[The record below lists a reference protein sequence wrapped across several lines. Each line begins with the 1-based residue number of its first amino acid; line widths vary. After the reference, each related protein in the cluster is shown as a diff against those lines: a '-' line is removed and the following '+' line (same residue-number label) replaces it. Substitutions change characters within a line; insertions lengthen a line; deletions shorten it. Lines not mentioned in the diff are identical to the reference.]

1 MPRSHSAVFAF
12 PRLSVRVPTPRAT
25 WTSSTTAR
33 TTRDAFFC
41 NRSGIERARGCAT
54 GPRPRDATRVA
65 EPARASS
72 ANLATTVARERSI
85 ARVSIARGR
94 RAIATS
100 IDPRRASSANLATTV
115 ARDRRS
121 MARVSRRA
129 GRVDRDAARQIAPA
143 AIDGRARRC
152 TARFTRRSCRCVR
165 ARERFATAR
174 ARRRAATRDGDG
186 AREGATIDRAI
197 STTTGEAR
205 DERASARGLT
215 RRERARA
222 EFGGVR
228 RGDRRGGARGGEGVE
243 LRIRSRVGEVRG
255 RGDATRRD
263 ATRATRARRAKARA
277 RDVMRTGIDWGFRR
291 RFARSSNKGKLWKD
305 VEKRLELE

>member
-1 MPRSHSAVFAF
+1 MRPDRD
-12 PRLSVRVPTPRAT
+12 RAT
-25 WTSSTTAR
+25 R
-33 TTRDAFFC
+33 R
-41 NRSGIERARGCAT
+41 
-54 GPRPRDATRVA
+54 RVA

-72 ANLATTVARERSI
+72 ANLATTVARDRRSI

-94 RAIATS
+94 RAIAPA

-121 MARVSRRA
+121 RARVSRRA

-152 TARFTRRSCRCVR
+152 TARVTRRSCRCVR

-197 STTTGEAR
+197 STTT
-205 DERASARGLT
+205 
-215 RRERARA
+215 
-222 EFGGVR
+222 
-228 RGDRRGGARGGEGVE
+228 RGGARG
-243 LRIRSRVGEVRG
+243 
-255 RGDATRRD
+255 
-263 ATRATRARRAKARA
+263 ARA
-277 RDVMRTGIDWGFRR
+277 RAD
-291 RFARSSNKGKLWKD
+291 
-305 VEKRLELE
+305 